1 MAKEYLKE
9 IVEAVVIIITAVWN
23 LIKLKENNK

>member
-9 IVEAVVIIITAVWN
+9 IVEAVVIIITAIWN